1 MADNIFDGS
10 TSNDWNTS
18 SNWSLGAVPTAS
30 DGHVVVFDASSP
42 NCTLGSTN
50 RVCNQL
56 MMSAYTGTLTF
67 GVRSLTVSG
76 NITLGSGHTFSST
89 TGGLAINSSGNIT
102 TNGYTIPTNFQFAGT
117 SKTYTLQD
125 DLTIL
130 GALSFNGVTSLTINN
145 NGTDKTIYAVGSV
158 SSSAAGAQGTAN
170 IKMIGTGTIGTT
182 GAIRSNLEFDAS
194 GNTITINTSFRYGG
208 GTLKYT
214 SGVMDVTTNNSQ
226 FFLGLAGV
234 TTTQIDTSGM
244 TWLNI
249 STPSGTNTLVSD
261 LNVSGQYSS
270 SAAVTFNSGG
280 GHIRMVQSTPYN
292 IIFGGSQTHQGTA
305 KIIFNGTDC
314 QWVGSTGIVQNSIDI
329 DGTLTITNNCNW
341 RIATMT
347 HISGTVSGTGK
358 IYTTSIATWNT
369 SGCTFPNVEITTSN
383 QTLNSTLNVGTLTL
397 GAGGGV
403 NFLGSYGFNV
413 DNLIHTTTNRG
424 ITLKAGN
431 TYTVNQSLLMRGSG
445 APSSSTNSVTL
456 QSDTTFSYAYFNVAT
471 GATSNCMWVRAIDI
485 DSTGGRELYTSN
497 GLVSRS
503 LNWVRTNPNAFA
515 FF

>member
-10 TSNDWNTS
+10 TSNDWNTA

-130 GALSFNGVTSLTINN
+130 GALSFNG
-145 NGTDKTIYAVGSV
+145 
-158 SSSAAGAQGTAN
+158 
-170 IKMIGTGTIGTT
+170 TT

-249 STPSGTNTLVSD
+249 SNPAGTNTLVSD

-358 IYTTSIATWNT
+358 IYTTLIATWNT

-397 GAGGGV
+397 GAGGSV
-403 NFLGSYGFNV
+403 NFLGLYGFNV
-413 DNLIHTTTNRG
+413 GNLIHTTTNRG

-431 TYTVNQSLLMRGSG
+431 TYTVN
-445 APSSSTNSVTL
+445 
-456 QSDTTFSYAYFNVAT
+456 
-471 GATSNCMWVRAIDI
+471 
-485 DSTGGRELYTSN
+485 
-497 GLVSRS
+497 
-503 LNWVRTNPNAFA
+503 
-515 FF
+515 